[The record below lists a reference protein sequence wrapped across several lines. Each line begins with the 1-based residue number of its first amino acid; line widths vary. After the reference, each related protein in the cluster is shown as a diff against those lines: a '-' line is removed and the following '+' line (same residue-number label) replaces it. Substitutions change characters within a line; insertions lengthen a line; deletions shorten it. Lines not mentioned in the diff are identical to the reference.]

1 MRAIEHVDFEG
12 VSLVGTHHLAAPGTR
27 RNIGVL
33 VLNGGYVPRDGH
45 SGLSVK
51 ICDALAARGFPSF
64 RFDLPML
71 GDSPGQPPAL
81 ADEFFE
87 LIYRGD
93 FCEPTLAIARALCRR
108 HSLDGVILSGL
119 CGGASTALYAA
130 DRAPGLVVGLA
141 LLEPELYRATA
152 TDHGTPA
159 SKLGD
164 PRSGASEFAH
174 KFAGKLFSYWGWMR
188 LLTRENGMSRFA
200 FLPRERI
207 LDLVLPRDQLPKSTN
222 IPLVGA
228 FCRTVNALTPT
239 LVVTARGKLHEVFYD
254 RITGVVLKGARRP
267 NLTHLRVAGTNHTFT
282 TGGAIEEV
290 SSHVV
295 DWAARTFPTANP
307 VRKETPLPLGLTPLR
322 A

>member
-12 VSLVGTHHLAAPGTR
+12 VSLVGTHHLAAPGAR

-45 SGLSVK
+45 AGLSVK
-51 ICDALAARGFPSF
+51 ICDALAERGFPSF

-71 GDSPGQPPAL
+71 GDSPGQPPPL

-93 FCEPTLAIARALCRR
+93 FCEPTLAIARELCRR
-108 HSLDGVILSGL
+108 HLLDGVILSGL
-119 CGGASTALYAA
+119 CGGASTAIYAA
-130 DRAPGLVVGLA
+130 DRAPSLIVGLA

-152 TDHGTPA
+152 KDHAPHENGEA
-159 SKLGD
+159 LGL
-164 PRSGASEFAH
+164 AH

-200 FLPRERI
+200 FLPREQI
-207 LDLVLPRDQLPKSTN
+207 LDLVLPRHKLPETTN

-228 FCRTVNALTPT
+228 FCRTVNALFPT
-239 LVVTARGKLHEVFYD
+239 LVVTAQGKLHEVFFD
-254 RITGVVLKGARRP
+254 RITGVVLNGARRP

-295 DWAARTFPTANP
+295 DWATRTFPTPA
-307 VRKETPLPLGLTPLR
+307 RDAST
-322 A
+322 AA